1 MVRLILKILL
11 ATSETK
17 KFGIFIT
24 VLFKIR
30 YHPNSKANCIARFT
44 FIMNSTATGFRTV
57 LSDFCF
63 FRFTILAE
71 VVSAFQGNT
80 VFMALADM
88 NLFFFLFFTGW

>member
-17 KFGIFIT
+17 KFGIFFT

-44 FIMNSTATGFRTV
+44 FIMNSTSTGFRTV

-71 VVSAFQGNT
+71 VVSAFSRKYGIYGNS
-80 VFMALADM
+80 
-88 NLFFFLFFTGW
+88 